1 MTTVDGHPPGA
12 PLRLDDRPVI
22 DKVLAGAP
30 SDLGARTFPGV
41 YCWRDHFDYSW
52 EWIEGY
58 FCLFARYGPHLYMPW
73 PPLPGHQADPK
84 TWSVAVEAV
93 FRTMANRSGGDA
105 ARIEGVDDRE
115 RAAFERAGYEVLPH
129 ATEYLYGRDDLVALR
144 GNRYKS
150 KRWAWNDFV
159 KRQVFT
165 VAPLSS
171 RDADECLDL
180 YRRWREEAKRK
191 HPDPFS
197 MALAEDAETAHRRAL
212 TDLEALGLSGLA
224 VRVAGVVEGYTVG
237 GPVSP
242 DLFGVLLEIANPAI
256 RGLSAYLFR
265 EFCRAQ
271 TGVTWITAM
280 DDSGLLALA
289 RAKQSYR
296 PARLVRSW
304 LVKPRGGQ

>member
-1 MTTVDGHPPGA
+1 MDRQPSGA
-12 PLRLDDRPVI
+12 PLRLDDRPFI
-22 DKVLAGAP
+22 ETVLARTP
-30 SDLGARTFPGV
+30 SELGARTFAGV
-41 YCWRDHFDYSW
+41 YCWCDHFDYAW

-73 PPLPGHQADPK
+73 PPLPGPQADPQA
-84 TWSVAVEAV
+84 WGAVVEAV
-93 FRTMANRSGGDA
+93 FRTMAKWSDGNA
-105 ARIEGVDDRE
+105 ARIEGVDGVE
-115 RAAFERAGYEVLPH
+115 QPGFERAGYEVLPN
-129 ATEYLYGRDDLVALR
+129 ATEYLYGRDDLVSLR

-159 KRQVFT
+159 KRHVFT

-171 RDADECLDL
+171 RDASECMDL
-180 YRRWREEAKRK
+180 YRRWREEATRK
-191 HPDPFS
+191 HHDPLS
-197 MALAEDAETAHRRAL
+197 KALAEDAETAHRRAL
-212 TDLEALGLSGLA
+212 TELEALGLSGLV

-237 GPVSP
+237 GPVRP
-242 DLFGVLLEIANPAI
+242 DVFGVLLEIANPAI

-271 TGVTWITAM
+271 AGVTWVTAM
-280 DDSGLLALA
+280 DDSGLPALA

-304 LVKPRGGQ
+304 LVKPRSGR